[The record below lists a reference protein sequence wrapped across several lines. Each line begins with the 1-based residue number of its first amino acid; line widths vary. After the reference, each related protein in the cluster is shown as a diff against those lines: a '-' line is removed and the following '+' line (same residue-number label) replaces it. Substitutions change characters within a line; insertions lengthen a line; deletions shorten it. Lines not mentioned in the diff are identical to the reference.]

1 MKLVRFSLVAVMAL
15 LGGAVFAQ
23 SKTDSIKVSGNCG
36 MCESRIEKAMKIPG
50 VTSADWDVKSKML
63 TVSYAADQ
71 ISLDDIQRK
80 IAEVGHDTPKFKAT
94 EEVYSKL
101 PGCCKYDRK
110 DQPSKQPD
118 SARKH

>member
-1 MKLVRFSLVAVMAL
+1 
-15 LGGAVFAQ
+15 
-23 SKTDSIKVSGNCG
+23 
-36 MCESRIEKAMKIPG
+36 
-50 VTSADWDVKSKML
+50 ML
-63 TVSYAADQ
+63 TVSYTANQ
-71 ISLDDIQRK
+71 ITLDDIQRK